1 MFKKIYGK
9 WSKIHIALRGAIL
22 IAVSVILALL
32 IELFFNIRELNND
45 YVRNIPTEEITAVN
59 MHCDTDGAY
68 VFDGDDSG
76 SLEFDF
82 EGYAGLLVVEYD
94 KEETYFSQNIDIEY
108 INAYG
113 KKESESIS
121 DMAPLWLKRSSH
133 NIRKNTSHITL
144 SFDHDASLRIKN
156 ITIDSRPYFNIHRVM
171 LFALGFTALLILILL
186 RHIIAKK
193 VEVGFAITALAAG
206 LAIIVTLPLVRVG
219 FDEETHFRNSYLLSI
234 ASQTRNDDEIWEMLN
249 ASEANHPL
257 RYTDTAKEYHEFLE
271 YLNNNCNYYG
281 TEDVEHYTVTPRHTS
296 SISTFAYVF
305 MALAINIARAFKLGF
320 GWIYI
325 IARLANLLVYVTVM
339 YFAIRILRKGK
350 ILMALIGLLPT
361 TIFTASTISYD
372 PVVTSFIMLGMSY
385 VINNMIYDDCNGRW
399 WQFALAACAMGYGCL
414 AKAVYA
420 PLMLMALFIPKSHF
434 RDDRTRRI
442 VKGGF
447 ISAMILLILTFI
459 LPLLIGRSGGDPR
472 GGDTSNAG
480 QLQMVLSHP
489 VSYAGLLL
497 KSIWSK
503 LVYYTIGSEA
513 VDIMAYLG
521 AGKAVFAIDAL
532 LVFTMFTHSDDDK
545 RLSAGRK
552 CGVVFI
558 LFATTALI
566 WTALYLA
573 FTPVG
578 VASGIAGVQGRYFI
592 PLLFPLFML
601 VPAEK
606 ITAHFNRQWYN
617 LFVLMMEGAILFWEI
632 YRQILTVCSF

>member
-1 MFKKIYGK
+1 MLKKIYGK

-32 IELFFNIRELNND
+32 IELFFNIREFNND
-45 YVRNIPTEEITAVN
+45 YVRSIPKEEIKAVN

-82 EGYAGLLVVEYD
+82 DGYAGLLVVEYD
-94 KEETYFSQNIDIEY
+94 KEGTYFSQNIDIEY

-133 NIRKNTSHITL
+133 NIRKNTSRITL
-144 SFDHDASLRIKN
+144 SFDNDASLRIKN
-156 ITIDSRPYFNIHRVM
+156 ITIDSRPYFNIHRFM
-171 LFALGFTALLILILL
+171 FFTLGFAAISMLILL

-193 VEVGFAITALAAG
+193 VEIGFAIIALAAG
-206 LAIIVTLPLVRVG
+206 LAMVIALPLVRVG
-219 FDEETHFRNSYLLSI
+219 FDEETHLRNTYLLSV
-234 ASQTRNDDEIWEMLN
+234 ASQTENDDEVWEMLN

-257 RYTDTAKEYHEFLE
+257 KYTDTAQEYHEFLK
-271 YLNNNCNYYG
+271 YLNENCNYYG
-281 TEDVEHYTVTPRHTS
+281 TESVEHYTVTPRHTS
-296 SISTFAYVF
+296 SISTFAYIF
-305 MALAINIARAFKLGF
+305 MALAINISKAFKLGF
-320 GWIYI
+320 GCIYI
-325 IARLANLLVYVTVM
+325 IARLTNLIVYVTVM

-361 TIFTASTISYD
+361 ALFTASTVSYD

-385 VINNMIYDDCNGRW
+385 IINNLIYDDCNGRW

-420 PLMLMALFIPKSHF
+420 PLLLMVLFIPKNHF

-442 VKGGF
+442 VKSGF
-447 ISAMILLILTFI
+447 IAAMVLLILTFV
-459 LPLLIGRSGGDPR
+459 LPLLIGGGGGDSR

-480 QLQMVLSHP
+480 QLQMILSHP

-503 LVYYTIGSEA
+503 LLYYTMGSEI
-513 VDIMAYLG
+513 VDMMAYLG
-521 AGKAVFAIDAL
+521 TGNAVFAIDAL
-532 LVFTMFTHSDDDK
+532 MTFTMFTHSDDDK
-545 RLSAGRK
+545 CLSAGRK
-552 CGVVFI
+552 SGVAFT

-573 FTPVG
+573 YTPVG

-617 LFVLMMEGAILFWEI
+617 LFVLMMEGVILFWEI